1 MGALKHLQLMFSLMV
16 LFVASNLIYRYLDLI
31 YEVLIPINLSLA
43 ILETY
48 HNFLRN
54 MNNELKSDIPK
65 DSLWV
70 SQEF

>member
-1 MGALKHLQLMFSLMV
+1 MDALKHLQLMFSL
-16 LFVASNLIYRYLDLI
+16 LALLGASNLIYRYLDLK
-31 YEVLIPINLSLA
+31 YEELIPINLSLA

-54 MNNELKSDIPK
+54 MNTELASDIPK